1 MEARMKF
8 KTGWL
13 AAAAFAALALA
24 SPATAHHTAD
34 NLNFDSTVEVTG
46 TVKEFQWTSPYTM
59 LALEVEGEGGAAEE
73 WLIDMNSPGML
84 MRRGWSDGDVGKLA
98 GNNLLRAMEGAEK
111 VATAMARQ
119 APETGSIGS
128 VDTAAPAG

>member
-1 MEARMKF
+1 MEA
-8 KTGWL
+8 WL
-13 AAAAFAALALA
+13 RAHPVPKVTIGEVADHIDHIVKIAGIDHVGIGSDYDGVAQMLPEGLEDVSPVPALLA
-24 SPATAHHTAD
+24 
-34 NLNFDSTVEVTG
+34 E
-46 TVKEFQWTSPYTM
+46 
-59 LALEVEGEGGAAEE
+59 
-73 WLIDMNSPGML
+73 L

-111 VATAMARQ
+111 VASAMARQ

>member
-8 KTGWL
+8 KTGWF

-84 MRRGWSDGDVGKLA
+84 MRRGWSEETLKPGDEIAVTVYPLLDGAPG
-98 GNNLLRAMEGAEK
+98 GRA
-111 VATAMARQ
+111 V
-119 APETGSIGS
+119 S
-128 VDTAAPAG
+128 VVLPDGTVTEQ